1 MSSARHDGGR
11 GILVLGDTMRN
22 LGKAA
27 ILAALMAGAATV
39 ARAQDVRLDR
49 REIRDRVEDRRDRR
63 EDRRDRR
70 TP

>member
-1 MSSARHDGGR
+1 
-11 GILVLGDTMRN
+11 MRN

-39 ARAQDVRLDR
+39 ARAQDVRLHR